1 MTIYKK
7 IALIYTDL
15 PEERLRIDYTK
26 HITRGDFD
34 IARHGYR
41 KSIARTLEKNHKE
54 RLHRE
59 WWHVRD
65 SSQVA
70 RTTATTICDKISIS
84 DSPSGNVCGQDL
96 PRQQ

>member
-26 HITRGDFD
+26 HITRGNFD

-41 KSIARTLEKNHKE
+41 KSIARTLERKKKRITRKDCTANGGM
-54 RLHRE
+54 LG
-59 WWHVRD
+59 

-84 DSPSGNVCGQDL
+84 DSPS
-96 PRQQ
+96 